1 MTENLFRDRP
11 GRGGEWGPVGEG
23 DSLSDARGL
32 YVPMGMRR
40 KAAEKRALAGDVF
53 LQDRT
58 VFLNN
63 CTHSALKHHRRKPER
78 YNQSNANS
86 VSLPTHN
93 LMYVI
98 CRRGDI
104 IIIS

>member
-1 MTENLFRDRP
+1 
-11 GRGGEWGPVGEG
+11 
-23 DSLSDARGL
+23 
-32 YVPMGMRR
+32 MGMRR
-40 KAAEKRALAGDVF
+40 KATEKRALAGDVF